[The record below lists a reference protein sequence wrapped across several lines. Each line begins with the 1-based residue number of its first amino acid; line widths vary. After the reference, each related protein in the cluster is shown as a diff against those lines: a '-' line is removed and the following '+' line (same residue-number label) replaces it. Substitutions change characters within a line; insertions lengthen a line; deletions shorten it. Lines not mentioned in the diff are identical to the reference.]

1 MHDQVSDRGQVVF
14 HKLASSIFDETV
26 VGLVTTATPAIT
38 MELPGTAYGDPTARR
53 FPCHTK
59 EATIKSS
66 LYFYGQLAAGDAWN
80 STLPVEK
87 VAQRID
93 KAAEFFNVK
102 PELEQIKAQAGAQSV
117 PKSASITLPDEA
129 YIICENNNG
138 KLVRRFPAVNA
149 PSTKKAAESLVLYR
163 AHYPFSWRKKAAT
176 VALQRAMHYN
186 VSLDPHTLA
195 TLTKMAGIV
204 PAEAKTAGYNLLELS
219 NSYRGKAA
227 NTIRDAAHIVASGTL
242 SESDVCTLCELMDKT
257 ASVFEPHH
265 RPMVEDAMFTIPTEK
280 KAEAPESVTLT
291 TGNTYDIGSL
301 MQVPQD
307 TYLILGEDVSKS
319 IVDNSGALD
328 AKKMTDVLPTL
339 PRPEANLLE
348 TALNAVH
355 VAPRNEKQAKRKGA
369 DSMFDSLEGWESFL
383 KARGSTARPDYR
395 LNAPLRHPADVHD
408 YLSIT

>member
-1 MHDQVSDRGQVVF
+1 MHDQVSDRGQIVF
-14 HKLASSIFDETV
+14 HKLASSIFDEGVT
-26 VGLVTTATPAIT
+26 GLTKSATTEIPT
-38 MELPGTAYGDPTARR
+38 ELPGTAYGDPTTRR

-59 EATIKSS
+59 ESTIKSA
-66 LYFYGQLAAGDAWN
+66 LYFYGQLATGNKWD
-80 STLPVEK
+80 SMLPSEK

-93 KAAEFFNVK
+93 RAAEFFNVK
-102 PELEQIKAQAGAQSV
+102 NEIGRIKAQASDKGV
-117 PKSASITLPDEA
+117 PKTASISLSDDA
-129 YIICENNNG
+129 YIICENNEG
-138 KLVRRFPAVNA
+138 TVVRRFPAVNA
-149 PSTKKAAESLVLYR
+149 PSTKKAAEALVKYR
-163 AHYPFSWRKKAAT
+163 AHYPFTWRKKAAT
-176 VALQRAMHYN
+176 TVLQRAMSYN
-186 VSLDPHTLA
+186 VDLDPTTLS

-204 PAEAKTAGYNLLELS
+204 PVEAKTAGYNLLELS

-265 RPMVEDAMFTIPTEK
+265 RPMVEDAMFTVPVEK

-307 TYLILGEDVSKS
+307 TYMILGEDISRS

-328 AKKMTDVLPTL
+328 AKKMTDILPTL

-355 VAPRNEKQAKRKGA
+355 VAPRNEKEAKRRGA
-369 DSMFDSLEGWESFL
+369 DSVFDSLEGWESFL
-383 KARGSTARPDYR
+383 KERGSVAKTDYR